1 MSVQISQI
9 RCFVAVATEL
19 HFGRAAA
26 LLNMTQPPLT
36 RQIQMLEQALG
47 VSLLERN
54 RRFVRLTAS
63 GQAYLVEA
71 QDILRRLTSAEL
83 AARRAVVGEQ
93 GTVVMGFIPAASYGF
108 LPRLITLA
116 KQQMPHVDL
125 VLKEMQSID
134 QLEALSSDKIDL
146 GIIRPISQRPG
157 VASACVLTELFV
169 LAVPTSHPLADRETA
184 QLSDLDGEP
193 FIMYSPSEGRYSYEM
208 LVGPFRAAACAPR
221 YVQYISYPHTIL
233 SLVSA
238 GLGLGLVPVSAARL
252 HFDNVCFKDIELG
265 GARAELHLAWRASG
279 DKPAVNALREGLIQ
293 ALVSVP

>member
-36 RQIQMLEQALG
+36 RQIQMLEHALE
-47 VSLLERN
+47 VSLFDRN
-54 RRFVRLTAS
+54 RRTVRLTAS
-63 GQAYLVEA
+63 GRAYLAEA
-71 QDILRRLTSAEL
+71 QDILRRLTNAEM

-93 GTVVMGFIPAASYGF
+93 GTVAMGFIPAASYGF
-108 LPRLITLA
+108 LPKLIALA
-116 KQQMPHVDL
+116 KQELPHVDL

-134 QLEALSSDKIDL
+134 QLEALSSGKIDL
-146 GIIRPISQRPG
+146 GIIRPISQRSD
-157 VASACVLTELFV
+157 VTSVCVLTEPFL
-169 LAVPTSHPLADRETA
+169 LAVPTSHPLADRENVD
-184 QLSDLDGEP
+184 LSDIDGEP

-208 LVGPFRAAACAPR
+208 LVGPFRAAACAPK

-238 GLGLGLVPVSAARL
+238 GMGLGLVPVSAARL
-252 HFDNVCFKDIELG
+252 HFEDVCFKEIELG
-265 GARAELHLAWRASG
+265 GACAELHLAWRTHG
-279 DKPAVNALREGLIQ
+279 DNPAAEAMREIL
-293 ALVSVP
+293 AHHSS